1 MLVSTVL
8 VVDDDPDIQIML
20 QEVLQDEG
28 YNVRLAS
35 NGREALEHVERERPD
50 LIVLDL
56 MMPVMDGRQFYQQ
69 FRARHHVEHARVPV
83 LLVSAGHSL
92 RETARELGTDGYLP
106 KPFDLDVLV
115 RQVERLTS

>member
-20 QEVLQDEG
+20 QEVLRDEG
-28 YNVRLAS
+28 YDVRLAS

-69 FRARHHVEHARVPV
+69 FRARQPAGYGRVPV
-83 LLVSAGHSL
+83 LLVSAGYGL
-92 RETARELGTDGYLP
+92 RETARELGSDGYLP
-106 KPFDLDVLV
+106 KPFDLDALM
-115 RQVERLTS
+115 RQVEHLTH